1 MSKISIIDA
10 QLAGL
15 SGDMILSAL
24 IDLGADKKKVI
35 DSIYKCENI
44 LSGSKIKEARFEK
57 VNSNGFNATRFC
69 FEYNEKVYK
78 KKGIDMVRD
87 LTKSIEYLD
96 LKPRSKSFILD
107 SIKSLIN
114 AEATIHGEPVNEVHL
129 HEASSIDTFVDLI
142 GCAIALEDLNIF
154 ESKIFSTY
162 ICIGNGLTT
171 FSHGT
176 IPNPTNAVLEI
187 FRGKPFVLVGNDLG
201 EVTTP
206 TGAAMLVNL
215 SSECIRYY
223 PPLIPEKIGLGAGHK
238 IFKNTP
244 NILRIVLGKN
254 PFSFGLNYPPI
265 IPEKIGL
272 GAGHKILNNTPNIL
286 RIILGKNPLSFG
298 LNNEKMF
305 LIETNIDDVD
315 GEIIGNLIEV
325 LMNEGARDVTVIPG
339 ITKKNRPVNIIRVLS
354 DNFKREI
361 LVERLFKETGTSGI
375 RINEI
380 NRITLERNIIIM
392 QVIVNKSE
400 YNIKV
405 KITKDSSNN
414 IINIKPEFD
423 DLKKISILEN
433 SSLKTIQEMVMYQIY
448 KKFKA
453 SNNE

>member
-24 IDLGADKKKVI
+24 IDLGANKKKVI

-44 LSGSKIKEARFEK
+44 FPGSKIKEARFEK
-57 VNSNGFNATRFC
+57 VNSNGFNATRFY
-69 FEYNEKVYK
+69 FEYNEKIHK
-78 KKGIDMVRD
+78 RKGIDMVRD
-87 LTKSIEYLD
+87 ISKSIEYLD

-107 SIKSLIN
+107 SIKTLIN
-114 AEATIHGEPVNEVHL
+114 AEATIHGESINKVHL

-154 ESKIFSTY
+154 DSKIFSTY

-187 FRGKPFVLVGNDLG
+187 FRGKSFVLIGSDLG

-223 PPLIPEKIGLGAGHK
+223 PP
-238 IFKNTP
+238 
-244 NILRIVLGKN
+244 
-254 PFSFGLNYPPI
+254 I

-286 RIILGKNPLSFG
+286 RIVLGKNPLSFG
-298 LNNEKMF
+298 LKNEKMF
-305 LIETNIDDVD
+305 LIETNIDDVE

-339 ITKKNRPVNIIRVLS
+339 ITKKNRPVNIIRILS

-361 LVERLFKETGTSGI
+361 LIEKLFKETGTSGI

-423 DLKKISILEN
+423 DLKKISIFEN
-433 SSLKTIQEMVMYQIY
+433 SSLKTLQELVMYQIFE
-448 KKFKA
+448 KFKV
-453 SNNE
+453 SNYE

>member
-1 MSKISIIDA
+1 
-10 QLAGL
+10 
-15 SGDMILSAL
+15 
-24 IDLGADKKKVI
+24 
-35 DSIYKCENI
+35 
-44 LSGSKIKEARFEK
+44 
-57 VNSNGFNATRFC
+57 
-69 FEYNEKVYK
+69 
-78 KKGIDMVRD
+78 
-87 LTKSIEYLD
+87 
-96 LKPRSKSFILD
+96 
-107 SIKSLIN
+107 LIN

-215 SSECIRYY
+215 SCECISY
-223 PPLIPEKIGLGAGHK
+223 
-238 IFKNTP
+238 
-244 NILRIVLGKN
+244 
-254 PFSFGLNYPPI
+254 YPPI

>member
-1 MSKISIIDA
+1 MSEISIIDA

-15 SGDMILSAL
+15 SGDMLLSAL

-35 DSIYKCENI
+35 DSIYKCESI

-57 VNSNGFNATRFC
+57 VNSNGFNATRFY
-69 FEYNEKVYK
+69 FEYNEKIYK
-78 KKGIDMVRD
+78 RKGIDMVRD
-87 LTKSIEYLD
+87 LSKSIEYLD

-107 SIKSLIN
+107 SLKTLIN
-114 AEATIHGEPVNEVHL
+114 AEANIHGESIKKVHL

-142 GCAIALEDLNIF
+142 GCAIALEDLKIF
-154 ESKIFSTY
+154 DSKIFSTY

-187 FRGKPFVLVGNDLG
+187 FRGKSFVLIGNDLG

-223 PPLIPEKIGLGAGHK
+223 PP
-238 IFKNTP
+238 
-244 NILRIVLGKN
+244 
-254 PFSFGLNYPPI
+254 I

-286 RIILGKNPLSFG
+286 RIVLGKNPLSFG

-325 LMNEGARDVTVIPG
+325 LMKEGARDVTVIPG

-354 DNFKREI
+354 DNYKREI
-361 LVERLFKETGTSGI
+361 LIERLFKETGTSGI

-392 QVIVNKSE
+392 QVIVNESE

-433 SSLKTIQEMVMYQIY
+433 RSLKTIQEMVMYQIY

>member
-57 VNSNGFNATRFC
+57 VNSNGFNATRFY

-114 AEATIHGEPVNEVHL
+114 AEATIHGEPVNKVHL

-206 TGAAMLVNL
+206 TGAAILVNL
-215 SSECIRYY
+215 SSECISY
-223 PPLIPEKIGLGAGHK
+223 
-238 IFKNTP
+238 
-244 NILRIVLGKN
+244 
-254 PFSFGLNYPPI
+254 YPPI

-286 RIILGKNPLSFG
+286 RIVLGKNPLRFG

-354 DNFKREI
+354 DNYKREI
-361 LVERLFKETGTSGI
+361 LIERLFKETGTSGI
-375 RINEI
+375 RINEF

-392 QVIVNKSE
+392 QVIVNDSE

-448 KKFKA
+448 KKFKVN
-453 SNNE
+453 NNE